1 MEVPEPCRKA
11 RQARPLSLPQASRPS
26 GLFKHIDPVS
36 VALSAHPLRARPLS
50 RDFEA
55 RCAQPGACVGGSGP
69 GSKCRRG
76 ERATDLQYPATLAAR
91 FRVSHFVACCH
102 AAQASPWGGGGGCV
116 VRSARYHSTRL
127 LTTEYEAAAFLSSH
141 PPSSER
147 TAGSWSRLLHR
158 GRGATNGF
166 GIARVAT

>member
-1 MEVPEPCRKA
+1 MRGAGEELARAHRECSLFVVVEVPEPCRKA

-102 AAQASPWGGGGGCV
+102 AAQASPWGGEEGGEVARSYSSTTNHNLPTNQNTRG
-116 VRSARYHSTRL
+116 VRLVQNH
-127 LTTEYEAAAFLSSH
+127 
-141 PPSSER
+141 
-147 TAGSWSRLLHR
+147 
-158 GRGATNGF
+158 
-166 GIARVAT
+166 

>member
-102 AAQASPWGGGGGCV
+102 AAQASPWGGGRGCV
-116 VRSARYHSTRL
+116 QERSLSQHAAPHHRIRSSRFSFFPPTL
-127 LTTEYEAAAFLSSH
+127 LRKDSWKLVTAACIVEEGLQTDS
-141 PPSSER
+141 
-147 TAGSWSRLLHR
+147 
-158 GRGATNGF
+158 
-166 GIARVAT
+166 V

>member
-102 AAQASPWGGGGGCV
+102 AAQASPWGGGAGVWSGALAITARGSSPPNTKQPLFFLGARRRRGEQPTPT
-116 VRSARYHSTRL
+116 RSRCH
-127 LTTEYEAAAFLSSH
+127 LTM
-141 PPSSER
+141 
-147 TAGSWSRLLHR
+147 
-158 GRGATNGF
+158 
-166 GIARVAT
+166 GI